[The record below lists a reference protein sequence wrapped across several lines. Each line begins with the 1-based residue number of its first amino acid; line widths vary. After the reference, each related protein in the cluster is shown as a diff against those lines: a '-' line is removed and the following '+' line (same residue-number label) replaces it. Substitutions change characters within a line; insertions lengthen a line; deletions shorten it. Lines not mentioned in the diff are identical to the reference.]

1 MDNKLEGGKCCPVWR
16 ERERKEMRNEKRGN
30 GVWWWDLCMPI
41 TLELQSC
48 EVLLLSF
55 SAPSSHCWMPPQ
67 YYWLLL
73 CDHVHA
79 LTHPPIIIP
88 YPPLPINHL
97 TPFIPLWWWWWWV
110 IIFLASFSWFT
121 CILFSLLFFFF
132 GRSHIDLGGGGV
144 GVVAGA
150 RGWSFALFLSPFFF
164 SPSTSSR
171 VCSWSNINII
181 VLI

>member
-121 CILFSLLFFFF
+121 CILFSLLFFFLEF
-132 GRSHIDLGGGGV
+132 RLE
-144 GVVAGA
+144 
-150 RGWSFALFLSPFFF
+150 FFF
-164 SPSTSSR
+164 SYFMLGFYCKLGFEFLLEIFFSFK
-171 VCSWSNINII
+171 I
-181 VLI
+181 